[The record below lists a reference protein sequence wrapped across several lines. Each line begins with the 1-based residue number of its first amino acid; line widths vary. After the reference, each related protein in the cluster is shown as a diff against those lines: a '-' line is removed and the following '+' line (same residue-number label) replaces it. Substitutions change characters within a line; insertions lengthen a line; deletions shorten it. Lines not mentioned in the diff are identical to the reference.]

1 MQRLVSRPAGRKPK
15 QEEITM
21 QPHQQ
26 RVVDEKTELDDKLT
40 KLMSFIEESP
50 VYAGLPK
57 DEQNRLRMQAIFM
70 RGYSDVLA
78 ERIAAF

>member
-1 MQRLVSRPAGRKPK
+1 
-15 QEEITM
+15 M

-40 KLMSFIEESP
+40 KLMSFIDGNP
-50 VYAGLPK
+50 VYAELPE
-57 DEQNRLRMQAIFM
+57 DEQKRLKEQAIFM

>member
-1 MQRLVSRPAGRKPK
+1 
-15 QEEITM
+15 M

-40 KLMSFIEESP
+40 KLMSFIEGNT
-50 VYAGLPK
+50 VYAGLPE
-57 DEQNRLRMQAIFM
+57 DEQKRLKEQAIFM